1 MLDWRQQYEEMYTTI
16 KKTEVMMDMYYYR
29 EEAKVEMNFQDI
41 TMDGSKVYRMA
52 AKDRKK
58 KTRASKMGKR
68 QK

>member
-1 MLDWRQQYEEMYTTI
+1 
-16 KKTEVMMDMYYYR
+16 MDMYYYR

-41 TMDGSKVYRMA
+41 TMVGSKVYRMA

-58 KTRASKMGKR
+58 KTRANKMGKR

>member
-1 MLDWRQQYEEMYTTI
+1 MYTTI

-41 TMDGSKVYRMA
+41 TMVGSKVYRMA

>member
-1 MLDWRQQYEEMYTTI
+1 
-16 KKTEVMMDMYYYR
+16 MDMYYYR

-68 QK
+68 RKQDMQKMERTGKHES